1 MLLAAACHFAPNCQ
15 HGPVLVSS
23 PQECCEIA
31 GLGGSWTLQW
41 IPDFPCINNYKF
53 WLVTHTSDT
62 VYIIIC
68 MFIIMIIIIVCHHG
82 LHKICMY
89 KKCNSFLAY
98 SVLLLL
104 CLHTSLQLSRLSSA
118 TKQQL
123 NREIKNSQFRI

>member
-1 MLLAAACHFAPNCQ
+1 MLLAAACYFTLNCQ
-15 HGPVLVSS
+15 QGPILVSS
-23 PQECCEIA
+23 PWQCCEIA
-31 GLGGSWTLQW
+31 GPGGSWGLPW
-41 IPDFPCINNYKF
+41 DPDFPCYNNYKF

-68 MFIIMIIIIVCHHG
+68 MFIIIIIIIVCHHG

-98 SVLLLL
+98 SVLL
-104 CLHTSLQLSRLSSA
+104 HTSLQLLELSSA

-123 NREIKNSQFRI
+123 NTEIKNSQIRI

>member
-23 PQECCEIA
+23 PSECCEIA
-31 GLGGSWTLQW
+31 GLGGSWTLHW
-41 IPDFPCINNYKF
+41 IPGFPCINNYCI

-68 MFIIMIIIIVCHHG
+68 MFIIIIIIIVCHHG

-104 CLHTSLQLSRLSSA
+104 CFPAVIEVELSDKAAAEQGDQEL
-118 TKQQL
+118 T
-123 NREIKNSQFRI
+123 I